1 MKLPNG
7 DRIKFFINRE
17 EVGFV
22 ITSKDG
28 CCFDYSAW
36 DLSDAVVMLLDVV
49 FMILGIMSIIL
60 DIHTINL

>member
-28 CCFDYSAW
+28 CCFDLSAW
-36 DLSDAVVMLLDVV
+36 DLSEGMSR
-49 FMILGIMSIIL
+49 ILCF
-60 DIHTINL
+60 